1 MHLQINGNWLP
12 QDVAA
17 KKGVPWIWKNCHPRG
32 HAVSCDARPFSEDLE
47 RVDYT
52 NLTRLVGYIT
62 LKMYYQLYEHAK
74 VRESL
79 LSLSI

>member
-1 MHLQINGNWLP
+1 MPVPVHLQINGNWLP

-17 KKGVPWIWKNCHPRG
+17 KKGVSWIWKNCHPCG

-52 NLTRLVGYIT
+52 NVTRLVGYIT
-62 LKMYYQLYEHAK
+62 FLLLKKKK
-74 VRESL
+74 VS
-79 LSLSI
+79 STI